1 MLVLKKKNL
10 VRRYI
15 EYALLLGCASVVN
28 VYASNVYHFHI
39 AKHVTVIFLI
49 AVVIAI
55 LLSKCKN
62 AIKTVY
68 KKVKAS
74 GKNSYFHNQYVNDY
88 KIAEHLTIAPFGPM
102 IHHDSLESWY

>member
-10 VRRYI
+10 IKRYI
-15 EYALLLGCASVVN
+15 EYLLLLGCASVVA
-28 VYASNVYHFHI
+28 VYASNAYHFHI
-39 AKHVTVIFLI
+39 EKHVVVIFVI

-74 GKNSYFHNQYVNDY
+74 GKNSYFYDQYVNDY

-102 IHHDSLESWY
+102 THNDPLESWY